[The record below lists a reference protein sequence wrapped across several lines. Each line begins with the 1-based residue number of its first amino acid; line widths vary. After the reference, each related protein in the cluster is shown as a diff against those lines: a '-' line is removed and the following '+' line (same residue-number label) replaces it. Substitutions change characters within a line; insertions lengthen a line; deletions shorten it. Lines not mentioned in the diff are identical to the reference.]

1 MTTPSSAALAAGPHD
16 TCIRCGR
23 PTPLGVALCDDDNPG
38 RIKGPSATQ
47 VHGTVA
53 VGLIA
58 GFILL
63 FLILAKVT
71 TPAASGQL
79 TASIP
84 SVITLTDGGSQI
96 VVRVTNTSSG
106 AAAANC
112 RVQRGGSVGAGDIE
126 FFTRPIAPGA
136 TVEFTKVMP
145 PPDPGSPI
153 SSGQAA
159 TFAVRCN

>member
-1 MTTPSSAALAAGPHD
+1 MTQPTAAALLDQPHD
-16 TCIRCGR
+16 TCVRCGR

-63 FLILAKVT
+63 FLVLAKVT

-79 TASIP
+79 AATIP
-84 SVITLTDGGSQI
+84 GFTSLADGSTQI
-96 VVRVTNTSSG
+96 VVRVTNNSPA

-126 FFTRPIAPGA
+126 FFTERIPAGE
-136 TVEFTKVMP
+136 TREFTDLMP
-145 PPDPGSPI
+145 APAGALPI
-153 SSGQAA
+153 SGSQAA